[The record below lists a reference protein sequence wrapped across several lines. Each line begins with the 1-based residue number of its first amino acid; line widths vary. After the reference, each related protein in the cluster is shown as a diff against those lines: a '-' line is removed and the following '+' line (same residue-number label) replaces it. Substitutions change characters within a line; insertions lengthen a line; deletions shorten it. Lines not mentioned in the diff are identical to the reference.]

1 MATTITA
8 TKGRTVGGPSEC
20 SLYMLGTRGVWPEMP
35 RGSGTG
41 FLIISILGHLSVPGL
56 PDSDSDSDARY
67 SITELSVKHN

>member
-1 MATTITA
+1 
-8 TKGRTVGGPSEC
+8 
-20 SLYMLGTRGVWPEMP
+20 MLGTRGVWLDVP

-67 SITELSVKHN
+67 SITERSQCKAQLATLTRIEIHIFEMLALRNI